1 MIIEANSPDITQY
14 TAQYE
19 LLRSQVIGAACGG
32 EAAQP
37 ETAAQPRGVGLAL
50 ILREGMPGWL
60 NAIAAAIR
68 ASQAERTK
76 GTGQPSASERSAAC
90 GVTSP
95 WPSSVQ
101 RHDVT
106 TLLTS
111 LVLST
116 HHVER
121 ASQKEGYRCQ

>member
-1 MIIEANSPDITQY
+1 MIIEANSPAVTQY

-19 LLRSQVIGAACGG
+19 LLRSQVIGARGG

-37 ETAAQPRGVGLAL
+37 EMAMQPQGVGLAL

-60 NAIAAAIR
+60 NAIDTVIR

-76 GTGQPSASERSAAC
+76 DAGQPSAPERSAAC
-90 GVTSP
+90 SVTSP
-95 WPSSVQ
+95 WLSGVQ

-116 HHVER
+116 HHVAR

>member
-1 MIIEANSPDITQY
+1 VIIEANSPDVTQY

-19 LLRSQVIGAACGG
+19 LLRSQVIGACEG
-32 EAAQP
+32 E
-37 ETAAQPRGVGLAL
+37 AAQPRGVGLAL

-60 NAIAAAIR
+60 NAIAAVIR

-76 GTGQPSASERSAAC
+76 GTGQHSASERSAAC

-95 WPSSVQ
+95 WPSGVQ

>member
-1 MIIEANSPDITQY
+1 MIIEASSPDVTQH

-19 LLRSQVIGAACGG
+19 LLRAQVIGARGG
-32 EAAQP
+32 DAQQP
-37 ETAAQPRGVGLAL
+37 EMAAQPRGVGLAL

-60 NAIAAAIR
+60 NAIDGVIR

-76 GTGQPSASERSAAC
+76 GTGQPSAPERSAAC
-90 GVTSP
+90 SASSP
-95 WPSSVQ
+95 WLSGVQ

-121 ASQKEGYRCQ
+121 ASPKEGYRCQ

>member
-1 MIIEANSPDITQY
+1 MIIEANSPDVTQY

-19 LLRSQVIGAACGG
+19 LLRSQVIGACEGK
-32 EAAQP
+32 AAQP
-37 ETAAQPRGVGLAL
+37 ERAAQPRGVGLAL

-60 NAIAAAIR
+60 NAITAVIR
-68 ASQAERTK
+68 ASQAERTN

-90 GVTSP
+90 SVTSP
-95 WPSSVQ
+95 WLLGVQ

-106 TLLTS
+106 ALLTS

-121 ASQKEGYRCQ
+121 ASQREGYRCQ

>member
-1 MIIEANSPDITQY
+1 MIIEANSPDVTQY

-19 LLRSQVIGAACGG
+19 LLRSQVIGACGG

-37 ETAAQPRGVGLAL
+37 ERAAQPRGVGLAL

-76 GTGQPSASERSAAC
+76 ATGQPSASERSAAC

>member
-1 MIIEANSPDITQY
+1 MIIEANSPDVTQY
-14 TAQYE
+14 TTQYE
-19 LLRSQVIGAACGG
+19 LLRSQVIGARGG

-37 ETAAQPRGVGLAL
+37 EMAMQPRGVGLAL

-60 NAIAAAIR
+60 NAIAAVIR
-68 ASQAERTK
+68 ASQAERTDV
-76 GTGQPSASERSAAC
+76 TRQPSASERSAAS

-95 WPSSVQ
+95 WPSGVQ

>member
-1 MIIEANSPDITQY
+1 MITEANSPDVTQH

-19 LLRSQVIGAACGG
+19 LLRSQIIGARGG
-32 EAAQP
+32 DAPQP
-37 ETAAQPRGVGLAL
+37 EMAQPRGVGLAL

-60 NAIAAAIR
+60 NAIDAVIR
-68 ASQAERTK
+68 ASPTEGTM
-76 GTGQPSASERSAAC
+76 GTGHPSAPRPATRT
-90 GVTSP
+90 VTSL

-116 HHVER
+116 HR
-121 ASQKEGYRCQ
+121 TQRSSQKEGYRCQ

>member
-1 MIIEANSPDITQY
+1 MITEARSPDVTQY

-19 LLRSQVIGAACGG
+19 LLRAQVIGTRGG
-32 EAAQP
+32 EAAQT
-37 ETAAQPRGVGLAL
+37 ERATQPQGVGLAL

-60 NAIAAAIR
+60 NAIDAVIR
-68 ASQAERTK
+68 ASQAERTED
-76 GTGQPSASERSAAC
+76 TEQPAAPERSAPC
-90 GVTSP
+90 NVTLP
-95 WPSSVQ
+95 WLSGVQ

-116 HHVER
+116 HHGER
-121 ASQKEGYRCQ
+121 SSQKEGYRCQ

>member
-1 MIIEANSPDITQY
+1 MIIEANSPDVTQY

-19 LLRSQVIGAACGG
+19 LLRSQVIGACGG

-37 ETAAQPRGVGLAL
+37 EMAAQPRGVGLAL

-60 NAIAAAIR
+60 IAIAAAIR

-76 GTGQPSASERSAAC
+76 GTGQPSAPERLAAC
-90 GVTSP
+90 SLTSQ
-95 WPSSVQ
+95 WPSGVQ

>member
-1 MIIEANSPDITQY
+1 VIIEANSPDITQY

-19 LLRSQVIGAACGG
+19 LLRSQVIGARGG
-32 EAAQP
+32 DAPQP
-37 ETAAQPRGVGLAL
+37 QRAAQPRGVGLAL

-60 NAIAAAIR
+60 NAIDAVIR

-76 GTGQPSASERSAAC
+76 DTGRPSVPERSAAC
-90 GVTSP
+90 SVTSP
-95 WPSSVQ
+95 WLSGVQ

>member
-1 MIIEANSPDITQY
+1 VIIEANSPDVTQY

-19 LLRSQVIGAACGG
+19 LLRSQVIGAQGG
-32 EAAQP
+32 EAS
-37 ETAAQPRGVGLAL
+37 QPRGVGLAL

-60 NAIAAAIR
+60 NAIAAVIR

-76 GTGQPSASERSAAC
+76 GAGQPSVPERLAAC

-95 WPSSVQ
+95 WLSGVP

>member
-1 MIIEANSPDITQY
+1 MITEASSPDVTQY

-19 LLRSQVIGAACGG
+19 LLRSQVIGARGDDV
-32 EAAQP
+32 AQP
-37 ETAAQPRGVGLAL
+37 KMAAQPRGVGLAL
-50 ILREGMPGWL
+50 ILREGMPGRL
-60 NAIAAAIR
+60 NAIDAVIR
-68 ASQAERTK
+68 ASQAERTTV
-76 GTGQPSASERSAAC
+76 TGEPSASERSAAC
-90 GVTSP
+90 SVTSP
-95 WPSSVQ
+95 WLSGVR

>member
-1 MIIEANSPDITQY
+1 MITEAISPDVTQY

-19 LLRSQVIGAACGG
+19 LLRSQVIGARGG
-32 EAAQP
+32 DTAKPAA
-37 ETAAQPRGVGLAL
+37 TAQPRGVGLAL

-60 NAIAAAIR
+60 NAIGAVIR
-68 ASQAERTK
+68 SSQAEQTK
-76 GTGQPSASERSAAC
+76 GTGQPSAPERSAAC
-90 GVTSP
+90 SVTSP
-95 WPSSVQ
+95 WLSGMQ

-121 ASQKEGYRCQ
+121 ASQKEGYQCQ

>member
-1 MIIEANSPDITQY
+1 VIIEAPSPDVTQY
-14 TAQYE
+14 AAQYE
-19 LLRSQVIGAACGG
+19 LLRSQIIGARRG
-32 EAAQP
+32 E
-37 ETAAQPRGVGLAL
+37 AAQPRGVGLAL

-60 NAIAAAIR
+60 NAIDAAIR

-76 GTGQPSASERSAAC
+76 DTGKPSASDRSTAC
-90 GVTSP
+90 SVTSP
-95 WPSSVQ
+95 PWLSGVQ

-106 TLLTS
+106 SLLTS